1 MLISIFR
8 IIETHVHSETVISAS
23 NQNQWILRDLPIRP
37 MTEINKRKTPLAVI
51 PPTIGILVTMPE
63 TLPE

>member
-1 MLISIFR
+1 
-8 IIETHVHSETVISAS
+8 
-23 NQNQWILRDLPIRP
+23 

-63 TLPE
+63 TLPEKVLTFNFLKIILYKMRDLVMGGEWGGWVLESI